1 MSHIASFLIGSIV
14 ALLVFLQTGKFV
26 GLVEMAFT
34 AGYDRGR
41 VDALRIDPP
50 NADLETACAALWLYD
65 QHKRKSSWT
74 H

>member
-1 MSHIASFLIGSIV
+1 MSHLLSFFIGTVV
-14 ALLVFLQTGKFV
+14 AGFVLLQAGKIT
-26 GLVEMAFT
+26 EMVDAAFT
-34 AGYDRGR
+34 AGYERGR
-41 VDALRIDPP
+41 VDALRLDPP